1 MQKIKKGNIGGKAKY
16 LIPIGVFV
24 ICIFAVL
31 LSGNH
36 FTSYQLP
43 VEGYSSTC
51 ERCGKTAYYSDQY
64 VYYPSTE
71 GYSQTVSQG
80 YVFSKS
86 FILEDYISYSDMSR
100 YYDSYYFYVIDKD
113 TSQVLYSSGYP
124 YNNFEPRL
132 DAGSSS
138 ASESFSV
145 TIDKSRVLQLVVFG
159 IKPGTYGIGTEM
171 VYNTGHR
178 PTWAFFVNNIVPSN
192 YSCGGNYNCPIGYYC
207 SNGTCMPMN
216 EVNDDPGAV
225 VCGWGN
231 PCATG
236 YECLNGICQPTATPV
251 QPYDDDYINGDSN
264 PPSTPSVP
272 DDSTS
277 PVDDGSGDP
286 ADTTD
291 GTSDTS
297 TPTDVNKWENEGERY
312 YAKITLPG
320 DTLLETNKYR
330 FETEDGTNK
339 KIYFEGA
346 GPDEAIYDYPS
357 WIDPNSSRAITPSTL
372 EEGIDGTTVG
382 YEWDIDGDGT
392 VDYTEKS
399 FTHNYVLGPNE
410 ESRMVKVYFRVQM
423 VDGDGNTFYT
433 HADNLNFLLYKSL
446 NMYALSCSEWSGQFA
461 PIISEIMLFVCY
473 FTKTL
478 TFIPTFFIIGLVNI
492 FSSLTEVLCVNS
504 GMYPGWGEALA
515 LAIFGGFLL
524 LMLMPDDI
532 ISAGFAS
539 VLAFVL
545 GTTAPTIAVASVP
558 FVAGV
563 SSVAVAWG
571 IGMAGT
577 YSSLSIGPVGILLGL
592 WLLALYQIFFKQGIL
607 TGVSQKSSSRSTT
620 SKHGDKDAV
629 TTITNTTTEV
639 NVNVQGSKAMDGL
652 RNVLADAVIVISIAM
667 LLECKAGIPAYS
679 GILSLLTAIPQM
691 LMEFAKALGGVL

>member
-51 ERCGKTAYYSDQY
+51 ESCGKTAYYSDQF
-64 VYYPSTE
+64 T
-71 GYSQTVSQG
+71 
-80 YVFSKS
+80 
-86 FILEDYISYSDMSR
+86 
-100 YYDSYYFYVIDKD
+100 YDSNWGTYYLVNGTSFPLILKVNDMFDPSATTDVFTAYRITLRNKNTGSLIKDFSGTFPTAGYMESYRMEYYYTVTGEIDVEATVLLSRNGGLSWEESYYYMTNAPPVWHFRQTQVTSTDTDKD
-113 TSQVLYSSGYP
+113 NIP
-124 YNNFEPRL
+124 DNL
-132 DAGSSS
+132 DACPSQPETYNGYLDNDGCPDTVPSSS
-138 ASESFSV
+138 
-145 TIDKSRVLQLVVFG
+145 T
-159 IKPGTYGIGTEM
+159 
-171 VYNTGHR
+171 
-178 PTWAFFVNNIVPSN
+178 
-192 YSCGGNYNCPIGYYC
+192 
-207 SNGTCMPMN
+207 
-216 EVNDDPGAV
+216 
-225 VCGWGN
+225 
-231 PCATG
+231 
-236 YECLNGICQPTATPV
+236 
-251 QPYDDDYINGDSN
+251 GDSN

-286 ADTTD
+286 ATPDD

-297 TPTDVNKWENEGERY
+297 TPDTPTDVNKWANEGERY
-312 YAKITLPG
+312 YAKITSPG
-320 DTLLETNKYR
+320 DNLLETNKYR

-357 WIDPNSSRAITPSTL
+357 WLDPNSSRAFTPSTL
-372 EEGIDGTTVG
+372 EEGIDGTTVA

-410 ESRMVKVYFRVQM
+410 ESRMVKVFFRVKM
-423 VDGDGNTFYT
+423 VDGEGNTFYT
-433 HADNLNFLLYKSL
+433 HADNLNFLIYKSL
-446 NMYALSCSEWSGQFA
+446 SMYALSCTEWSGQFA

-524 LMLMPDDI
+524 LMLIPDDI

-620 SKHGDKDAV
+620 SKRGDKDAV
-629 TTITNTTTEV
+629 TTITNTTTDV
-639 NVNVQGSKAMDGL
+639 TVNVQGSKAMDGL
-652 RNVLADAVIVISIAM
+652 RNVLADAVIIISIAM

>member
-1 MQKIKKGNIGGKAKY
+1 MQKIKAGNIGGKAKY

-51 ERCGKTAYYSDQY
+51 ESCGKTAYYSDQF
-64 VYYPSTE
+64 T
-71 GYSQTVSQG
+71 
-80 YVFSKS
+80 
-86 FILEDYISYSDMSR
+86 
-100 YYDSYYFYVIDKD
+100 YDSNWGTYYLVNGTSFPLILKVNDMFDPSATTDVFTAYRITLRNKNTGSLIKDFSGTFPTAGYMESYRMEYYYTVNGESDVEATVLLSRNGGLSWEESYYYMTNAPPVWHFRQTHVTSTDTDKD
-113 TSQVLYSSGYP
+113 NIP
-124 YNNFEPRL
+124 DNL
-132 DAGSSS
+132 DACPSQPETYNGYLDNDGCPDTVPSSS
-138 ASESFSV
+138 
-145 TIDKSRVLQLVVFG
+145 T
-159 IKPGTYGIGTEM
+159 
-171 VYNTGHR
+171 
-178 PTWAFFVNNIVPSN
+178 
-192 YSCGGNYNCPIGYYC
+192 
-207 SNGTCMPMN
+207 
-216 EVNDDPGAV
+216 
-225 VCGWGN
+225 
-231 PCATG
+231 
-236 YECLNGICQPTATPV
+236 
-251 QPYDDDYINGDSN
+251 GDSN

-286 ADTTD
+286 ATPDD

-297 TPTDVNKWENEGERY
+297 TPDTPTDVNKWASEGERY
-312 YAKITLPG
+312 YAKITSPG
-320 DTLLETNKYR
+320 DNLLETNKYR

-357 WIDPNSSRAITPSTL
+357 WLDPNSSRAFTPSTL
-372 EEGIDGTTVG
+372 EEGIDGTTVA

-433 HADNLNFLLYKSL
+433 HADNLNFLIYKSL
-446 NMYALSCSEWSGQFA
+446 SMYALSCAEWSGQFA

-524 LMLMPDDI
+524 LMLIPDDL

-545 GTTAPTIAVASVP
+545 GTTAPAIGIASVP
-558 FVAGV
+558 LLAGI

-577 YSSLSIGPVGILLGL
+577 YSSLSIGPMGIMLGL

-620 SKHGDKDAV
+620 SKRGDKDAV
-629 TTITNTTTEV
+629 TTITNTTTDV
-639 NVNVQGSKAMDGL
+639 TVNVQGSKAMDGL
-652 RNVLADAVIVISIAM
+652 RNVLADAVIIISLAM

-691 LMEFAKALGGVL
+691 LMEFAKALGGAL